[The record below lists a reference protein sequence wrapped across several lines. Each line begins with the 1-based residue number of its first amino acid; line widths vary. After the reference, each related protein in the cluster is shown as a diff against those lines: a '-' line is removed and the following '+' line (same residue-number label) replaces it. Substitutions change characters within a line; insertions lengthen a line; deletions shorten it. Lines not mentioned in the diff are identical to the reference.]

1 MSSGIGSALGSALII
16 SDSSYSD
23 SDDAFSWA
31 LAVAPNPPLPAVAPN
46 PPLPAVAP
54 NPPLPAVLFIAFFL
68 SLRFSTSS
76 SHKLISVSGY
86 VFSIDFCMDCF
97 KDDLSTINF
106 DFSLSRS
113 MES

>member
-46 PPLPAVAP
+46 PPLPAV
-54 NPPLPAVLFIAFFL
+54 LFIAFFL

-86 VFSIDFCMDCF
+86 VFSMDFCMDCF

>member
-1 MSSGIGSALGSALII
+1 MSSGIGSALGSAFII

-31 LAVAPNPPLPAVAPN
+31 LAVAPN

-86 VFSIDFCMDCF
+86 VFSMDFCMACF